1 MRIGVFADSHDHV
14 DNVRHAVDEFNRRQC
29 ELVIFA
35 GDLVSTLVVPA
46 LRSLKCRIVA
56 CFGDNE
62 GNKVGLRSGF
72 RILGT
77 LADPPFGFRAA
88 DGTRI
93 VITHQF
99 QLLKNDFAGCDLVV
113 YAHTHRPN
121 ISQVEGGPLLVNP
134 GETSG
139 WTYRQPSIAVVETSP
154 LSAQIVRLP
163 DMPAAVPRQ
172 INQSSRY
179 R

>member
-14 DNVRHAVDEFNRRQC
+14 DNVRHAVEEFNRRNC

-35 GDLVSTLVVPA
+35 GDFVSTLILPQLRA
-46 LRSLKCRIVA
+46 LNCRIVA
-56 CFGDNE
+56 SFGDNE
-62 GNKVGLRSGF
+62 GNRVGMRSGF

-77 LADPPFGFRAA
+77 LGDPPFGFRAP

-93 VITHQF
+93 LVTHQF
-99 QLLKNDFAGCDLVV
+99 QLLNNDIEGCDLVV
-113 YAHTHRPN
+113 FAHTHRPYVKQMEN
-121 ISQVEGGPLLVNP
+121 GPLLVNP

-139 WTYRQPSIAVVETSP
+139 WTYRQPSIAIVETSP
-154 LSAQIVRLP
+154 LAAEIVRLP
-163 DMPAAVPRQ
+163 EMPAAPQRQ
-172 INQSSRY
+172 INRSGRY

>member
-14 DNVRHAVDEFNRRQC
+14 DNVRHAVAEFNRRAC

-35 GDLVSTLVVPA
+35 GDFVSTLILPQ
-46 LRSLKCRIVA
+46 LRALKCRIVG

-62 GNKVGLRSGF
+62 GNKVGMQSGF

-77 LADPPFGFRAA
+77 LGDPPLCFRAP
-88 DGTRI
+88 DGTR
-93 VITHQF
+93 VVVTHQF
-99 QLLKNDFAGCDLVV
+99 QLLNNDFAGCDLVV
-113 YAHTHRPN
+113 FAHTHRPYVKQLEN
-121 ISQVEGGPLLVNP
+121 GPLLVNP

-139 WTYRQPSIAVVETSP
+139 WTYRQPSIAIVETSP
-154 LSAQIVRLP
+154 LSAEIVRLP
-163 DMPAAVPRQ
+163 DMPPAPPRQ
-172 INQSSRY
+172 INRSGRY